1 MYKPKFNQV
10 LVEIDDKDATWGKGN
25 DDSFGG
31 ETFREGKLIDWAIC
45 SFPSGDY
52 AHLDLRQWT
61 NILAEVEGMKG
72 KTIMWNEGHEAGKV
86 FDHDGKKYAFISW
99 YDIIGVKEDD

>member
-10 LVEIDDKDATWGKGN
+10 LVEIDDKDAAWSPGN

-31 ETFREGKLIDWAIC
+31 ESYREGKMLEIGTLLRTQEYECIDLDEELLPSLGKLI
-45 SFPSGDY
+45 
-52 AHLDLRQWT
+52 
-61 NILAEVEGMKG
+61 G